1 MKMEVL
7 GDFSTF
13 RAPGTKT
20 YKFLVIFQVFLGPL
34 GTEMVIFIKFH
45 QL

>member
-1 MKMEVL
+1 MNMKVL
-7 GDFSTF
+7 DDFSTF

-34 GTEMVIFIKFH
+34 GAKMVIFTKFH
-45 QL
+45 LF